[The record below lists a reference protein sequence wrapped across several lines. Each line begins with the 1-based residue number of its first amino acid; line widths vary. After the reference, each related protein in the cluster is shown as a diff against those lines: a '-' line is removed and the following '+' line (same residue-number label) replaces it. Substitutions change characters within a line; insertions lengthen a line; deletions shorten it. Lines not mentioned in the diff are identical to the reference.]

1 MNKEGVPVGMDG
13 AVDAFIDKEANSFLG
28 GNKNF

>member
-1 MNKEGVPVGMDG
+1 MTQEGVPGAVDG
-13 AVDAFIDKEANSFLG
+13 AVDAFIDKEANSYLG

>member
-1 MNKEGVPVGMDG
+1 MTKEGVPAGMDG